1 MSSTQSYEW
10 INKKDSEGIVGKS
23 TFGRSEWNEDSIIA
37 NMEKTI
43 KRLGEENSAG
53 KRCIAKMK
61 QRKKGNIWCY
71 VCTMC
76 IFFISIFILSANMQ
90 IRTNKRT
97 YLP

>member
-10 INKKDSEGIVGKS
+10 INKKDSEGIIGKS
-23 TFGRSEWNEDSIIA
+23 TFGRNEWNEHNIIV
-37 NMEKTI
+37 NMDKTI

-90 IRTNKRT
+90 IRTNKRM
-97 YLP
+97 YLQ